1 MRALWLF
8 AAGGA
13 LAAPLLAQDATTVAV
28 PGEATAQGDVAV
40 TIYQNGQSLVQDTRK
55 LNMPAGRSKQEFPD
69 VSAQIRAETVTLTGP
84 GIGIVEQNF
93 DYDLLTPAKL
103 MEKAVGQTVTLIR
116 TNPATGAEARVQAKV
131 LAANGGVVL
140 QIGNTIEV
148 LRDDGLPVRV
158 IFDKVPPNL
167 RARPTL
173 SVTLESKG
181 GLTPTTLTYLTPG
194 LGWTSDYV
202 TLFDDAKQTIDVQ
215 GWVTLTNN
223 TGTDYTKADVLLVAG
238 NTNGGGGRRNYTT
251 PWNGA
256 TGTID
261 EAGTESNDR
270 ERLGDYYLYPLAERT
285 TIANAQQKQ
294 VSFLDVKAAPARKAY
309 EFNNGWLATN
319 EAASASSVLKF
330 STSRAGGL
338 GDQLPA
344 GTMRVYMRDKR
355 GDPQFIGESRI
366 EATPMGSAMSIRTG
380 EAFDVKVK
388 TIVEERTRINS
399 SRWKTKMR
407 YEFTNARNE
416 AITVDLGQSGLWGDV
431 RIPEQSQEGKRVSAD
446 RVEWSVA
453 VPANGKATLTA
464 TFDSRY

>member
-1 MRALWLF
+1 MRHVLLLGMGCVIAVPLF
-8 AAGGA
+8 AQGDI
-13 LAAPLLAQDATTVAV
+13 PTS
-28 PGEATAQGDVAV
+28 AQGDVAV
-40 TIYQNGQSLVQDTRK
+40 TIYQNGQSLVQDSRQMN
-55 LNMPAGRSKQEFPD
+55 LPSGRSKQEFPD

-103 MEKAVGQTVTLIR
+103 MEKAVGQTVTLLR
-116 TNPATGAEARVQAKV
+116 TNVATGVETRVRAKV

-140 QIGNTIEV
+140 QIGDSIEV

-158 IFDKVPPNL
+158 IFDRVPPNL

-173 SVTLESKG
+173 SVTVESKG

-202 TLFDDAKQTIDVQ
+202 TLFDDARQTIDVQ

-223 TGTDYTKADVLLVAG
+223 TGTDYANADVLLVAG
-238 NTNGGGGRRNYTT
+238 NPNQGGNRRIYQT
-251 PWNGA
+251 PYNPS

-261 EAGTESNDR
+261 EAGTESNER
-270 ERLGDYYLYPLAERT
+270 ERLGDYYLYPLGERT

-294 VSFLDVKAAPARKAY
+294 VSFLDIKSAPARNTY

-330 STSRAGGL
+330 STSRSGGL
-338 GDQLPA
+338 GDQLPS

-380 EAFDVKVK
+380 ESFDVKVK
-388 TIVEERTRINS
+388 TMVEERTRIS
-399 SRWKTKMR
+399 SNRWKTRMR
-407 YEFTNARNE
+407 YEITNARGN
-416 AITVDLGQSGLWGDV
+416 AITVDLGQNGLWGDV
-431 RIPEQSQEGKRVSAD
+431 QLSEQSQEGKRVSAD
-446 RVEWSVA
+446 RIEWSVP
-453 VPANGKATLTA
+453 VPANGKATVTA

>member
-1 MRALWLF
+1 M
-8 AAGGA
+8 
-13 LAAPLLAQDATTVAV
+13 
-28 PGEATAQGDVAV
+28 
-40 TIYQNGQSLVQDTRK
+40 
-55 LNMPAGRSKQEFPD
+55 NMPAGRSKQEFPD

-116 TNPATGAEARVQAKV
+116 INPATGAESRVSAKV

-181 GLTPTTLTYLTPG
+181 GTVPTTLTYLTPG

-202 TLFDDAKQTIDVQ
+202 TLFDDAKQSIDVQ

-223 TGTDYTKADVLLVAG
+223 TGTDYSNANVLLVAG
-238 NTNGGGGRRNYTT
+238 NPNAGGGRRNWTT
-251 PWNGA
+251 PWNGS

-261 EAGTESNDR
+261 QAGTESNDR

-285 TIANAQQKQ
+285 TISNAQQKQ
-294 VSFLDVKAAPARKAY
+294 VSFLDVKAAPARKTY
-309 EFNNGWLATN
+309 EFNAGWLSTN
-319 EAASASSVLKF
+319 DWASASSVLKF
-330 STSRAGGL
+330 STSRGGGL

-355 GDPQFIGESRI
+355 GDPQFIGESVI
-366 EATPMGSAMSIRTG
+366 EATPMGSQMSIRTG

-388 TIVEERTRINS
+388 TVQLERTKLGS
-399 SRWKTKMR
+399 SRWRTKMQ

-416 AITVDLGQSGLWGDV
+416 GVTVDLGQSGLWGDV
-431 RIPEQSQEGKRVSAD
+431 RIIEQSQEGKRVSAD
-446 RVEWSVA
+446 RMEWSVA
-453 VPANGKATLTA
+453 VPANGKAMLTA

>member
-1 MRALWLF
+1 MRAAMLF
-8 AAGGA
+8 SLGGVF
-13 LAAPLLAQDATTVAV
+13 AAPLLAQSATTVAV
-28 PGEATAQGDVAV
+28 PGEANAQGDVAV
-40 TIYQNGQSLVQDTRK
+40 TIYQNGQSLVQDTRQMA
-55 LNMPAGRSKQEFPD
+55 MPAGRSRQEFPD
-69 VSAQIRAETVTLTGP
+69 VSAMIRAETVTLTGP

-103 MEKAVGQTVTLIR
+103 MEKAVGQTITLVR
-116 TNPATGAEARVQAKV
+116 TNPATGAESRVQAKV

-173 SVTLESKG
+173 SVTVETKG
-181 GLTPTTLTYLTPG
+181 GNVPATLTYLTPG

-223 TGTDYTKADVLLVAG
+223 TGTDYRNADVLLVAG
-238 NTNGGGGRRNYTT
+238 NPNQGGGRRNMQM
-251 PWNGA
+251 PWNPA
-256 TGTID
+256 SGTID
-261 EAGTESNDR
+261 QPGTESSDR

-294 VSFLDVKAAPARKAY
+294 VSFLDVKAAPARRAY
-309 EFNNGWLATN
+309 EYNNGWLASSD
-319 EAASASSVLKF
+319 AASAASVLKF
-330 STSRAGGL
+330 STSRSGGL

-355 GDPQFIGESRI
+355 GDPQFIGESMI
-366 EATPMGSAMSIRTG
+366 EATPMGSQMSIRTG

-388 TIVEERTRINS
+388 SVVVERTRLGSN
-399 SRWKTKMR
+399 RWKTRMQ
-407 YEFTNARNE
+407 YEVSNARNE
-416 AITVDLGQSGLWGDV
+416 AVTVDLGQDGLWGDV
-431 RIPEQSQEGKRVSAD
+431 RITEQSLEGRRVSAD
-446 RVEWSVA
+446 RVEWNVP
-453 VPANGKATLTA
+453 VPANGKAVLTA

>member
-1 MRALWLF
+1 MRAAWLLL
-8 AAGGA
+8 AGGA
-13 LAAPLLAQDATTVAV
+13 LAAPLLAQDTTSVAV
-28 PGEATAQGDVAV
+28 PGGATAQGDVAV
-40 TIYQNGQSLVQDTRK
+40 TIYQNGQSLVQDTRRMN
-55 LNMPAGRSKQEFPD
+55 LPGGRSRQEFPD

-103 MEKAVGQTVTLIR
+103 MEKAVGQTVTLVR
-116 TNPATGAEARVQAKV
+116 TNPATGAEVRVAAKV

-140 QIGNTIEV
+140 QVGNTIEV

-181 GLTPTTLTYLTPG
+181 GTVPTTLTYLTPG
-194 LGWTSDYV
+194 IGWTSDYV

-223 TGTDYTKADVLLVAG
+223 TGTDYSNADVLLVAG
-238 NTNGGGGRRNYTT
+238 NPNAGGGRRAYTT
-251 PWNGA
+251 PWNPT

-261 EAGTESNDR
+261 EAGTESSER

-294 VSFLDVKAAPARKAY
+294 VSFLDVKAAPARKTY
-309 EFNNGWLATN
+309 EFTNGWLASN
-319 EAASASSVLKF
+319 EAANAASVLKF
-330 STSRAGGL
+330 STSRSGGL

-366 EATPMGSAMSIRTG
+366 EASPMGSAMSIRTG
-380 EAFDVKVK
+380 DAFDVKIK
-388 TIVEERTRINS
+388 TVVEERTRLSS
-399 SRWKTKMR
+399 SRWKTRMR
-407 YEFTNARNE
+407 YEFSNARGE
-416 AITVDLGQSGLWGDV
+416 AVTVDLGQSGLWGDV
-431 RIPEQSQEGKRVSAD
+431 RVTEQSQEGKRVSAD
-446 RVEWSVA
+446 RMEWSVP
-453 VPANGKATLTA
+453 VPANGRALLTA